1 MTQEDLLPRFCMMLA
16 FQTIL
21 ANGKK
26 TETPDTAKR
35 IMEFA
40 KRMNEF
46 CDLYVSKA
54 FSPETEFFIDDKGA
68 AKIDAAIAQHIEE
81 LRTKETTHLPEDK
94 ETLIQFYDR
103 LQQRKS
109 RRMQWQFYATAT
121 KEKLSDLILHYLDE
135 EIEDMNLGAR
145 Q

>member
-1 MTQEDLLPRFCMMLA
+1 MKKDDLHHRLCIMLA

-35 IMEFA
+35 VVEFA

-54 FSPETEFFIDDKGA
+54 FSPDTMSFVDDKGA
-68 AKIDAAIAQHIEE
+68 AKIDDAIALHIEE
-81 LRTKETTHLPEDK
+81 LRTKETTRLPEDK

-109 RRMQWQFYATAT
+109 RRLQWQFYASAT

-135 EIEDMNLGAR
+135 EIEDMNLGVR

>member
-1 MTQEDLLPRFCMMLA
+1 MTQNNLHHHLCVMLA

-26 TETPDTAKR
+26 TKASDTAKR
-35 IMEFA
+35 VLEFA

-46 CDLYVSKA
+46 CDLYVAKA
-54 FSPETEFFIDDKGA
+54 FPSVTEIFIDDKGA
-68 AKIDAAIAQHIEE
+68 VKIDTAITQHIEE
-81 LRTKETTHLPEDK
+81 LRTNKTTHLSEDK

-109 RRMQWQFYATAT
+109 RRMQRQFFASAT
-121 KEKLSDLILHYLDE
+121 KEKLSDLILHYLYE
-135 EIEDMNLGAR
+135 EIEDMNWGA
-145 Q
+145 QQ

>member
-1 MTQEDLLPRFCMMLA
+1 MTQNYLHHRLCVMLA

-21 ANGKK
+21 SNGKK
-26 TETPDTAKR
+26 TENPDTAKR
-35 IMEFA
+35 VVEFA
-40 KRMNEF
+40 RRMNEF
-46 CDLYVSKA
+46 CDLYVSQA
-54 FSPETEFFIDDKGA
+54 FPPATEFFVDDKRA
-68 AKIDAAIAQHIEE
+68 AKIDDAIAQHIEE

-109 RRMQWQFYATAT
+109 RRMQWQLYASAT

-135 EIEDMNLGAR
+135 EIEDMVAENP

>member
-1 MTQEDLLPRFCMMLA
+1 MTKENIHHRLCVMLA

-26 TETPDTAKR
+26 AETPDTAR
-35 IMEFA
+35 RVVEFA

-46 CDLYVSKA
+46 CDLYVSKT
-54 FSPETEFFIDDKGA
+54 FSPEIMGFVDDKGVG
-68 AKIDAAIAQHIEE
+68 KIDDAIALHIEE
-81 LRTKETTHLPEDK
+81 LRTKETTRLPEDK

-109 RRMQWQFYATAT
+109 RRMQRQLYASAT

-135 EIEDMNLGAR
+135 EIEDTNFEAR